1 MRTRTCLRLLPVLI
15 ALALAGCGD
24 SDVKEVNLWMQQVQ
38 QKARVAVPPLNAPK
52 TFIPFAYAAKD
63 ATDPFSVN
71 KLQAELAK
79 AARTGSAFKPDL
91 DRRKEV
97 LESFPLDTLK
107 MVGTLQKAGV
117 TYALLQM
124 DKAVYQVHSGQHLG
138 QNFGLIT
145 GVSEAAVTIKEI
157 VQDAAGD
164 WVERM
169 SKLELQDSK
178 ESGK

>member
-1 MRTRTCLRLLPVLI
+1 MSPWRHSIGVLA

-24 SDVKEVNLWMQQVQ
+24 SDVKEVKLWMLQVQ
-38 QKARVAVPPLNAPK
+38 QQARVAVPPLSAPK
-52 TFIPFAYAAKD
+52 TFIPFAYTAKD
-63 ATDPFSVN
+63 VTDPFSPN
-71 KLQAELAK
+71 KLQVELAK
-79 AARTGSAFKPDL
+79 AARSGSAFRPDL

-97 LESFPLDTLK
+97 LESFPLDTLR
-107 MVGTLQKAGV
+107 MVGTLQQAGV
-117 TYALLQM
+117 TYALLQV
-124 DKAVYQVHSGQHLG
+124 DKAVYRVRAGEHLG

-145 GVSEAAVTIKEI
+145 GVTEGAVNIRET
-157 VQDAAGD
+157 VQDAGGD

>member
-1 MRTRTCLRLLPVLI
+1 MKTRRRLTCVLL

-24 SDVKEVNLWMQQVQ
+24 GDVKEVNLWMQQVRQ
-38 QKARVAVPPLNAPK
+38 QSRVLVPPLSAPK
-52 TFIPFAYAAKD
+52 TFIPFAYTAKD
-63 ATDPFSVN
+63 VTDPFSPN
-71 KLQAELAK
+71 KLQTELAK
-79 AARTGSAFKPDL
+79 AARSGSAFKPDL

-97 LESFPLDTLK
+97 LESFPLDTLR
-107 MVGTLQKAGV
+107 MVGTLQQGGA
-117 TYALLQM
+117 TYALLQVE
-124 DKAVYQVHSGQHLG
+124 KAVYRVRAGEHLG
-138 QNFGLIT
+138 QNFGAIVGIT
-145 GVSEAAVTIKEI
+145 EAAVTIREI

>member
-1 MRTRTCLRLLPVLI
+1 MKIRACLLALPAL

-24 SDVKEVNLWMQQVQ
+24 SDVKEVNLWLLKVQ
-38 QKARVAVPPLNAPK
+38 QQARVAVPPLSAPK
-52 TFIPFAYAAKD
+52 TFIPFAYAAKET
-63 ATDPFSVN
+63 TDPFSVN

-79 AARTGSAFKPDL
+79 ADRTGSAFKPDL
-91 DRRKEV
+91 ARRKEV

-124 DKAVYQVHSGQHLG
+124 DKAVYQVHRGQHLG

-145 GVSEAAVTIKEI
+145 GVSEVAVTIREI
-157 VQDAAGD
+157 VQDAAGE

>member
-1 MRTRTCLRLLPVLI
+1 MKIRACLLALPAL

-24 SDVKEVNLWMQQVQ
+24 SDVKEVNLWLLKVQ
-38 QKARVAVPPLNAPK
+38 QQARVAVPPLSAPK
-52 TFIPFAYAAKD
+52 TFIPFAYVAKD
-63 ATDPFSVN
+63 VTDPFSVN
-71 KLQAELAK
+71 KLQVEQAK

-117 TYALLQM
+117 TYALVQI
-124 DKAVYQVHSGQHLG
+124 DKAVYQVHGGQHLG

-145 GVSEAAVTIKEI
+145 GVSEVAVTIKEI
-157 VQDAAGD
+157 VQDAAGE